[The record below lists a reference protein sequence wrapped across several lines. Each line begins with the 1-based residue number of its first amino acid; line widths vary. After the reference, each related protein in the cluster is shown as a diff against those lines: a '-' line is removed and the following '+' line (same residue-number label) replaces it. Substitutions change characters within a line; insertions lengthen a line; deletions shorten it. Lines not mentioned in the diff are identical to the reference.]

1 MCDMYIDMLR
11 QRPCLFVV
19 VVVAVSF
26 INNQKNG
33 GNCVDRG
40 GKTHPSH
47 RRVRAGV
54 SVCLITKRWRGRYL
68 ATRFY
73 HWSR

>member
-19 VVVAVSF
+19 VVVAISN

-33 GNCVDRG
+33 ETVLTVEERLTRHTDLFV
-40 GKTHPSH
+40 P
-47 RRVRAGV
+47 
-54 SVCLITKRWRGRYL
+54 VC
-68 ATRFY
+68 RFV
-73 HWSR
+73 